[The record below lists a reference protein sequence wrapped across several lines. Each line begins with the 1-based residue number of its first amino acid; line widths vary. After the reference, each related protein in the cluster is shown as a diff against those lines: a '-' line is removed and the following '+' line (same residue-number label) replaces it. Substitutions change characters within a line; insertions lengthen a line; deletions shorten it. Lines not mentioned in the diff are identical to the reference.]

1 MHIVASRAAR
11 WPRTFVVAA
20 LAALGACSDDDPVAP
35 KTAPTSKA
43 AVQGLVPIEVT
54 VTNTSGGTEVGSL
67 RWAAKQVDSAGG
79 TIVFD
84 STLGGK
90 TITLDAGLEFKH
102 PAIIIGGPPTGIT
115 ISGKDQFR
123 LIDAR
128 SSAIILSDL
137 TLTKGNAPIASAL
150 WARQLNMYH
159 TTVTGNR
166 GPDGAIFI
174 QDLGEII
181 NSTVSGNTTSRAA
194 VMYSDNTKLWLGN
207 NTIAFNA
214 AGGIGPYGFQGGT
227 LGPITLDN
235 SIISNNGGLNC
246 ATYHGLTYVG
256 KNIVSDWSCA
266 DNFIT
271 PSEPQLMPL
280 ANNGGP
286 NLTHAIPHTSPAYN
300 AGVGC
305 QFAYED
311 QRHVKRDATCDVGAF
326 EFNDS
331 TKVAITIDPAVK
343 LDATTGTGYAFL
355 TGTMKCTRDETIL
368 LRLELRQQ
376 QKVGKEVVNVHTTET
391 KQVACSPTTT
401 TWGRKMFLTT
411 GAWQAGAAQATATTI
426 YLPDWVAPA
435 SVSSGVKLSVVRK

>member
-1 MHIVASRAAR
+1 MDIVASRAAGWSR
-11 WPRTFVVAA
+11 AFVVAA
-20 LAALGACSDDDPVAP
+20 FAALGACSDDDPVAP
-35 KTAPTSKA
+35 KTLPTRKA
-43 AVQGLVPIEVT
+43 AVQGAGAVEVM

-67 RWAAKQVDSAGG
+67 RWAAKQVDSVGG

-90 TITLDAGLEFKH
+90 TITLDAGLEFKR
-102 PAIIIGGPPTGIT
+102 PTIIGGPPAGIT

-128 SSAIILSDL
+128 SSRLILYDL
-137 TLTKGNAPIASAL
+137 TLTKGNAPIASAV
-150 WARQLNMYH
+150 WAQHLNMYH

-166 GPDGAIFI
+166 GPDGAIFVEVI
-174 QDLGEII
+174 GEIV
-181 NSTVSGNTTSRAA
+181 NSTVSGNMTSRAA
-194 VMYSDNTKLWLGN
+194 VMYSDYTKLWVGN
-207 NTIAFNA
+207 STVAYNA

-227 LGPITLDN
+227 TGPITLDN

-246 ATYHGLTYVG
+246 ATYHGLDYVG
-256 KNIVSDWSCA
+256 KNIVNDWSCA
-266 DNFIT
+266 DAAIT

-311 QRHVKRDATCDVGAF
+311 QRHIKRDAKCDVGAF
-326 EFNDS
+326 EFNDF
-331 TKVAITIDPAVK
+331 TKVTITIDPTAR
-343 LDATTGTGYAFL
+343 LDATTGTGYALL
-355 TGTMKCTRDETIL
+355 TGTMKCTREETIP
-368 LRLELRQQ
+368 LRLELRQEQ
-376 QKVGKEVVNVHTTET
+376 RVGKEVVNVHTTAT
-391 KQVACSPTTT
+391 TQVACSPTTT
-401 TWGRKMFLTT
+401 TWARKMFLTS

-426 YLPDWVAPA
+426 YTPDWVAPA
-435 SVSSGVKLSVVRK
+435 SVSSGVKISVVRK